1 MTSSRIL
8 AGLASKLTPPVALT
22 ANKTLVASDSGTH
35 FFSNSASTFTLT
47 FPDTLPLGFNV
58 RVSNA
63 GTGAVLFNIGSRLS
77 YGNGS
82 RDALIFQWDVCDV
95 VLSTDGGNP
104 IFLQT
109 YNLALPV
116 LYAQNSAQETRA
128 TTTLTAMAGMSLPM
142 EVNAA
147 YDVDIVVPYTSSV
160 TTESLKLG
168 VNLPANAIPYLQ
180 IDIFVTNTSGTS
192 NRTGH
197 FWPTA
202 ALAASGTSGS
212 ASVVGQTLMAHIW
225 GKVRTGATAGNL
237 VVTAG
242 ARDTSGTVTIAA
254 NAASMSLSKVYDQGR
269 T

>member
-1 MTSSRIL
+1 MTSSRDL
-8 AGLASKLTPPVALT
+8 ANQANRLNPPAALT
-22 ANKTLVASDSGTH
+22 ANRTLVPGDSGSH
-35 FFSNSASTFTLT
+35 LFFNSASTITLT

-63 GTGAVLFNIGSRLS
+63 GTGVVLFNLGSRLS

-82 RDALIFQWDVCDV
+82 RNGLIFQWDVCDI
-95 VLSTDGGNP
+95 VLSVDNGNP

-116 LYAQNSAQETRA
+116 LYGQNSVQETRS
-128 TTTLTAMAGMSLPM
+128 TTTLVAVAGLSLPM
-142 EVNAA
+142 EANSA
-147 YDVDIVVPYTSSV
+147 YDVDVTVPYTSSV

-168 VNLPANAIPYLQ
+168 MTMPTGAIPGLQ

-225 GKVRTGATAGNL
+225 GKVRTGATAGPL
-237 VVTAG
+237 VVTVG
-242 ARDTSGTVTIAA
+242 ARDTSGTVTIPA
-254 NAASMSLSKVYDQGR
+254 NSAYMSLSKCYDQGR
-269 T
+269 A